1 MKNIAIVAEY
11 NPIHNGHIHQINKI
25 KSKFPNSNIIVIMSG
40 NYVQRGEPAILD
52 KFDRASLAI
61 KNGCDLVI
69 QLPTIA
75 SLQSADL
82 FAFTAINI
90 LNKMKL
96 VDYISFGVESDTIDD
111 FNYMVNIQLKNE
123 KLIYELQKKHI
134 NNGASYKPAY
144 EKSIREINPNIYET
158 ISKPNNTLA
167 IQYIKAIKKLNS
179 NIKYFPIIRN
189 DGGYNSDTL
198 DDFEFQSASTIRN
211 LINKKIDFTKYAPED
226 IKKLIPKNIKDLNDY
241 TSIFKYVVNILRKKP
256 ENIAGFETG
265 ILNLLSNNLNSSIK
279 DTIQKSHNKR
289 HTKSRLQRFVLNYL
303 LDINNEL
310 VENMIDLSYI
320 HALKFNDKGA
330 KLLKEIKDIE
340 ELQVLTNFKDSYSLN
355 KIDKS
360 IFDIEIKANELYYI
374 NDKDEKESFY
384 KNIPFIN

>member
-1 MKNIAIVAEY
+1 MCI
-11 NPIHNGHIHQINKI
+11 
-25 KSKFPNSNIIVIMSG
+25 
-40 NYVQRGEPAILD
+40 R
-52 KFDRASLAI
+52 DR
-61 KNGCDLVI
+61 
-69 QLPTIA
+69 
-75 SLQSADL
+75 
-82 FAFTAINI
+82 
-90 LNKMKL
+90 
-96 VDYISFGVESDTIDD
+96 
-111 FNYMVNIQLKNE
+111 
-123 KLIYELQKKHI
+123 
-134 NNGASYKPAY
+134 YKTAY

-265 ILNLLSNNLNSSIK
+265 ILNLLSNNLDSSIE